1 MMIDHLGVSHSKA
14 GILILFAI
22 IGYIVA
28 TLIFGYLADF
38 VKKIYLVFS
47 GCLGIFSMSLPFIY
61 SFEHASQAMVFLTCS
76 LIGIFVGMMQGTLS
90 PYVSS
95 SFPTHIRATSVS
107 CCYNFS
113 SAIFGGSAPVISMWL
128 VRTYGSPIYVAFFLM
143 AVCSVSMLSM
153 LYMIFISRNRNNAAR
168 AE

>member
-1 MMIDHLGVSHSKA
+1 MVA
-14 GILILFAI
+14 
-22 IGYIVA
+22 A

-38 VKKIYLVFS
+38 IKKIYLVFG

-61 SFEHASQAMVFLTCS
+61 SFGHENQSVVFLMCS
-76 LIGIFVGMMQGTLS
+76 LIGAFVGMMQGTLS

-95 SFPTHIRATSVS
+95 SFPPHIRATSVS

-128 VRTYGSPIYVAFFLM
+128 ARSYGSPIYVAYFLM
-143 AVCSVSMLSM
+143 TVCSISMLSM
-153 LYMIFISRNRNNAAR
+153 LYLIFISRNRDNAVKAS
-168 AE
+168 